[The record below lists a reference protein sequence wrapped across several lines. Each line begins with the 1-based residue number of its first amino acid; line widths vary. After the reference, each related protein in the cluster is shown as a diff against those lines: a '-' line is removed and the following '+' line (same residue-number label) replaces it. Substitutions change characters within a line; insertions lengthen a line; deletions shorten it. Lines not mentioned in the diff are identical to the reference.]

1 MASGIVLVD
10 KPLSLSSHS
19 AVSGVRKALGTKKV
33 GHAGTLDPAA
43 TGLLVMGVN
52 AGTRLLTY
60 LVGLDKSYTA
70 TMRLGYETTTD
81 DAEGDRVGE
90 SAPGV
95 DTLTDDEIRSA
106 LSPFRGEIAQVPS
119 TYSAIKVAGKR
130 AYDLARS
137 GQDVEL
143 KSRVVT
149 ISRLEALDITRG
161 DGVLDVELVV
171 DCSSGTYIRAL
182 ARDIG
187 RALGVGGH
195 LVALR
200 RTRVGPFDVE
210 GAPLPQDVQELQVMS
225 LAEVASAVMPVVVL
239 ESQEVIDISHGR
251 PIRAQGWPTPG
262 PIAAVAAESGG
273 LVAILEASGD
283 RSRILMG
290 VPDSER

>member
-10 KPLSLSSHS
+10 KPLGLSSHS

-81 DAEGDRVGE
+81 DAVGDRVGE
-90 SAPGV
+90 SSETLE
-95 DTLTDDEIRSA
+95 TLTDDEIRSA
-106 LSPFRGEIAQVPS
+106 VGTFRGEIEQVPS
-119 TYSAIKVAGKR
+119 TFSAIKIDGKR
-130 AYDLARS
+130 AYDLARA
-137 GQDVEL
+137 GQEVEL
-143 KSRVVT
+143 KSRTVT
-149 ISRLEALDITRG
+149 ISRLEASSITRG
-161 DGVLDVELVV
+161 DGFIDVELVV

-187 RALGVGGH
+187 RHLGVGGH

-200 RTRVGPFDVE
+200 RTRVGPFGVE
-210 GAPLPQDVQELQVMS
+210 GSPLPQDVQEEHLMS
-225 LAEVASAVMPVVVL
+225 LAEVASQVMPVVSL
-239 ESQEVIDISHGR
+239 AAQEVIDISHGR
-251 PIRAQGWPTPG
+251 PIRAQGWPAPG
-262 PIAAVAAESGG
+262 PLAALAEESGG
-273 LVAILEASGD
+273 LVAILEASGG

>member
-10 KPLSLSSHS
+10 KPLGLSSHS

-60 LVGLDKSYTA
+60 LVGLDKCYTA

-90 SAPGV
+90 SSETLE
-95 DTLTDDEIRSA
+95 TLTDDEIRSA
-106 LSPFRGEIAQVPS
+106 VGPFRGEIEQVPS
-119 TYSAIKVAGKR
+119 TFSAIKIDGKR
-130 AYDLARS
+130 AYDLARA
-137 GQDVEL
+137 GQEVEL
-143 KSRVVT
+143 KSRAVT
-149 ISRLEALDITRG
+149 ISRLEASSITRG
-161 DGVLDVELVV
+161 DGFIDVELVV

-187 RALGVGGH
+187 RHLGVGGH

-200 RTRVGPFDVE
+200 RTRVGPFGVE
-210 GAPLPQDVQELQVMS
+210 GSPLPQDVQEEHLMS
-225 LAEVASAVMPVVVL
+225 LAEVASQVMPVVSL
-239 ESQEVIDISHGR
+239 AEQEVIDISHGR
-251 PIRAQGWPTPG
+251 PIRAQGWPAPG
-262 PIAAVAAESGG
+262 PLAALAEESGA
-273 LVAILEASGD
+273 LVAILESSGG